1 MMEVCPLGTSAA
13 PVPVRPTADGGHDK
27 DRFII
32 VGRFFIWGIE
42 RQYGNINHMDDFKQ
56 QLADL
61 LTTAAKQ
68 NASDLHIAVGR
79 RPTLRIDGVL
89 IPLEKEPIMTPEST
103 EGIISEMLTPEQKAK
118 LITQRQIDFAY
129 SYEEKARFRVNVYF
143 QRGYL
148 AAALRLIPTRIK
160 TVEELN
166 LPPLLHDFAQLSQ
179 GFVLVVGPAGHG
191 KSSTLAAIVDEINH
205 TRTDH
210 IITIEDPVEYLFTQ
224 DKCIVSQREVGSDTT
239 SFHAALRTVLRQ
251 DPDVVM
257 IGEMRDAVSIGTA
270 MTASETGHLVLSTL
284 HTNSAS
290 QTIDRIIDSFP
301 AEQQGQ
307 VTSQLAA
314 TLVAI
319 ISIRLLPRISGGR
332 IPAMEIMIVNPA
344 IRNLI
349 RERKTYQIDLVIETS
364 LQEGMVTL
372 NRSLVNLIKN
382 KEVTLDNAELYSLNP
397 SELRI
402 LLERT

>member
-1 MMEVCPLGTSAA
+1 MS
-13 PVPVRPTADGGHDK
+13 D
-27 DRFII
+27 
-32 VGRFFIWGIE
+32 
-42 RQYGNINHMDDFKQ
+42 YKQ
-56 QLADL
+56 KLEEL
-61 LTTAAKQ
+61 LTSCAKQ
-68 NASDLHIAVGR
+68 GASDLHLAVGR
-79 RPTLRIDGVL
+79 RPTLRVDGILV
-89 IPLEKEPIMTPEST
+89 PLQKEAIMTPET
-103 EGIISEMLTPEQKAK
+103 AEGIIGALVTPEQKEK
-118 LITQRQIDFAY
+118 LLAQRQIDFAY
-129 SYEEKARFRVNVYF
+129 SFEDKARFRVNVYF

-148 AAALRLIPTRIK
+148 AAALRLVPARIK
-160 TVEELN
+160 TIEELN
-166 LPPLLHDFAQLSQ
+166 LPPLVHDFAKLSQ
-179 GFVLVVGPAGHG
+179 GFILIVGPAGHG
-191 KSSTLAAIVDEINH
+191 KSSTLAAILDEINH
-205 TRTDH
+205 SRSDH

-257 IGEMRDAVSIGTA
+257 IGEMRDAVSIATA
-270 MTASETGHLVLSTL
+270 MTAAETGHLVLSTL

-319 ISIRLLPRISGGR
+319 VSERLLPRISGGR
-332 IPAMEIMIVNPA
+332 VPAMEIMIVNPA

-372 NRSLVNLIKN
+372 NRSLVNLVKN
-382 KEVTLDNAELYSLNP
+382 KEISLESAELYSLNP
-397 SELRI
+397 AELRI

>member
-1 MMEVCPLGTSAA
+1 LLFHQTITQKQIKKQCV
-13 PVPVRPTADGGHDK
+13 
-27 DRFII
+27 
-32 VGRFFIWGIE
+32 
-42 RQYGNINHMDDFKQ
+42 NIKAMDDYKQ
-56 QLADL
+56 QLSDL
-61 LTTAAKQ
+61 LTTTAKQ
-68 NASDLHIAVGR
+68 NASDLHLAVGR
-79 RPTLRIDGVL
+79 KPTLRMDGVL
-89 IPLEKEPIMTPEST
+89 IPLEKEPIMTPESA
-103 EGIISEMLTPEQKAK
+103 EGIISQMLTPEQKTK

-129 SYEEKARFRVNVYF
+129 SFEEKARFRVNVYF

-160 TVEELN
+160 TIEELS

-179 GFVLVVGPAGHG
+179 GFVLLVGPAGHG

-210 IITIEDPVEYLFTQ
+210 IITVEDPVEYLFTQ

-239 SFHAALRTVLRQ
+239 SFHSALRTILRQ

-257 IGEMRDAVSIGTA
+257 IGEMRDGVSIGTA

-284 HTNSAS
+284 HTNSAA

-319 ISIRLLPRISGGR
+319 VSERLLPRISGGR
-332 IPAMEIMIVNPA
+332 IPAAEIMIVNPA

-372 NRSLVNLIKN
+372 NRSLVNLVKN
-382 KEVTLDNAELYSLNP
+382 KEITLENAELYSLNP